1 MPHTRVV
8 PETAPPPKTR
18 TIELPDAPQ
27 APGSRAAAPPLRQRF
42 AVTSRT
48 SWLIPPAFLFATLL
62 GVSIVL
68 SGPIEL
74 YGFALT
80 ALFVVGVLWTLISV
94 FFPGR
99 AELTCP
105 RCSAAA
111 LGRLS
116 LDSVTG
122 IRCAACGFEDPDA
135 SSWMIAEQEG
145 VPLEG
150 IVMEN
155 RRRKEAEPSAEQTPG
170 AN

>member
-8 PETAPPPKTR
+8 TEPSPPPKTR
-18 TIELPDAPQ
+18 TIELPDAPRS
-27 APGSRAAAPPLRQRF
+27 AGSRPAAAPSHRRF

-48 SWLIPPAFLFATLL
+48 SWLIPPAFLFATIL

-68 SGPIEL
+68 SGPVEL

-80 ALFVVGVLWTLISV
+80 ALLVVGVLWVLISV

-105 RCSAAA
+105 RCSAAE
-111 LGRLS
+111 LERMS
-116 LDSVTG
+116 PDEVTG
-122 IRCAACGFEDPDA
+122 IRCRACGFVDPDA

-155 RRRKEAEPSAEQTPG
+155 RRRKEADSAGKRTPG

>member
-1 MPHTRVV
+1 MSHTRPVNESSPTPQV
-8 PETAPPPKTR
+8 R
-18 TIELPDAPQ
+18 TIELPDAPL
-27 APGSRAAAPPLRQRF
+27 APGSGSAAPPLRERF

-68 SGPIEL
+68 SGPVEL
-74 YGFALT
+74 WGFALT
-80 ALFVVGVLWTLISV
+80 ALLIVGVLWVLVSV

-105 RCSAAA
+105 RCSASA
-111 LGRLS
+111 LERLS
-116 LDSVTG
+116 QASVTG
-122 IRCAACGFEDPDA
+122 IRCSACGFEDPDA

-155 RRRKEAEPSAEQTPG
+155 RRRKDAEDAAEQTPG